1 MANEHTK
8 TLLLWDILVPS
19 PDIFTLIFCKGNSI
33 FFSYEKNTTQETINI
48 LFFGL
53 TYCIV
58 GNISLTLINT
68 LKHVWADMWK
78 GFFVSEDFYIGHL
91 IHQSKQIIVQLTCC
105 RTSCSSRSLNGSS
118 APGASPGVRVTCHSL
133 SKTLV

>member
-58 GNISLTLINT
+58 GNISLTLILNILNMLNMFGLICKNEFLDLKTFT
-68 LKHVWADMWK
+68 L
-78 GFFVSEDFYIGHL
+78 GI
-91 IHQSKQIIVQLTCC
+91 
-105 RTSCSSRSLNGSS
+105 
-118 APGASPGVRVTCHSL
+118 
-133 SKTLV
+133 